1 MASAIEV
8 EKDKERSQ
16 EMKTKK
22 MLWVTVLVV
31 LLVMAMGGAQ
41 VSAVGPYGVVADTY
55 TDVNSVNMNHGS
67 DQTLLLSGTSAGAC
81 CTASTY
87 VWLKFNVPD
96 TTATISENSQLS
108 IPLLA
113 GANVL
118 MDLELRSSS
127 NTSWDEN
134 TLTWANQPALDAQV
148 LAVATNPAPG
158 SDALFSGSDMAT
170 YLNNHKGQV
179 VTLVVMA
186 HCPNVGVAATR
197 YLRAK
202 EYTGGGSGI
211 ELILQGPTAVSLQSL
226 SGTLQESFSLPL
238 TIVLACLLA
247 LVAGLKFYLIKNR

>member
-1 MASAIEV
+1 
-8 EKDKERSQ
+8 
-16 EMKTKK
+16 MKTKK
-22 MLWVTVLVV
+22 MVWVTVLVV
-31 LLVMAMGGAQ
+31 MLVIAMGGAQ
-41 VSAVGPYGVVADTY
+41 VSAVGPYGVLADAY
-55 TDVNSVNMNHGS
+55 TDINNVNTNHGS
-67 DQTLLLSGTSAGAC
+67 DQTFLLSGTSAGAS

-87 VWLKFNVPD
+87 VWLKFQVPD
-96 TTATISENSQLS
+96 TGTTISENSQLS
-108 IPLLA
+108 IPLLP

-134 TLTWANQPALDAQV
+134 TLTWSNQPALDAGV

-158 SDALFSGSDMAT
+158 SDALFSGLDMAT

-179 VTLVVMA
+179 VTLVVLA

-202 EYTGGGSGI
+202 EYTGGGSGV
-211 ELILQGPTAVSLQSL
+211 ELILQGPTVVDLQSL
-226 SGTLQESFSLPL
+226 SGSALEGPISLPL

-247 LVAGLKFYLIKNR
+247 LMVGLKVYLVKAR